1 MADAV
6 IRRRVLA
13 AVRALSLARGVEC
26 FLIGAGSLLAVLSV
40 IVWEGNQLGS
50 SSWFAAGG
58 CALLA
63 GATWWFEHSP
73 RADGVARRL
82 DRRLGMDGMLF
93 TAWEAEGSADGLGGL
108 LSSRVAS
115 RVPGRRALDAVL
127 PASAPLLVLPF
138 LGAGMLAFALDARAE
153 VVDPAERLADL
164 TRAARGHIKDAEA
177 VDDLAPLVMEDL
189 GALVE
194 ASETLLNELDK
205 DAPALDPESFESVLE
220 EIDRLREEVPAGE
233 EASKA
238 LDQAEELFEAARE
251 AYAGGPEQD
260 GDGIGRE
267 SSEMEQAEGGRSGQ
281 SLGTMSGL
289 DPSLENSPFDGDG
302 WEGPEGALGP
312 ETYWPEEHRAV
323 VRRWVE
329 SARERAL
336 ENDE

>member
-1 MADAV
+1 MAEAV

-194 ASETLLNELDK
+194 ASETLLL
-205 DAPALDPESFESVLE
+205 
-220 EIDRLREEVPAGE
+220 
-233 EASKA
+233 
-238 LDQAEELFEAARE
+238 
-251 AYAGGPEQD
+251 
-260 GDGIGRE
+260 
-267 SSEMEQAEGGRSGQ
+267 
-281 SLGTMSGL
+281 SLT
-289 DPSLENSPFDGDG
+289 
-302 WEGPEGALGP
+302 
-312 ETYWPEEHRAV
+312 HI
-323 VRRWVE
+323 
-329 SARERAL
+329 
-336 ENDE
+336 

>member
-1 MADAV
+1 MAEAV

-260 GDGIGRE
+260 GDGTGRE

-289 DPSLENSPFDGDG
+289 DPSLENSPFDGGG